1 MRTLS
6 LCLLGILIM
15 SPVSATEIVAH
26 RGASHD
32 APENTLASINLAW
45 KQHSDAV
52 EIDIQLTSDGNI
64 VAMHDKTPKRTAGGK
79 DTPLSEHT
87 LAELKALDA
96 GSWKGKQFAGERI
109 PKLAEIL
116 ETIPAGKRLFIEI
129 KTEAEILP
137 ELKRVLDTA
146 GRPARETPLICFSYE
161 TMRAAKELLPD
172 LKMYWLVKLERDKQ
186 TGQPNYT
193 AEQLIEKVRAAKL
206 DGVDLG
212 AAPPL
217 DEKFVQT
224 FRQAGLEVYVWTVND
239 IEQARGYQNLGVDG
253 ITTDRPALMLE
264 KLNQSGRPKAE
275 SGGN

>member
-1 MRTLS
+1 MRTAA

-15 SPVSATEIVAH
+15 APVSATEIVAH

-45 KQHSDAV
+45 KQNSDAV
-52 EIDIQLTSDGNI
+52 EIDIQLTADGKI

-79 DTPLSEHT
+79 DTPISEHT
-87 LAELKALDA
+87 LAELRTLDA

-109 PKLAEIL
+109 PTLAEIL

-137 ELKRVLDTA
+137 ELKRVLDAA

-161 TMRAAKELLPD
+161 TMRAAKELMPE
-172 LKMYWLVKLERDKQ
+172 LKMYWLVKLEKDKQ

-193 AEQLIEKVRAAKL
+193 AEQLIEKVRAARL

-217 DEKFVQT
+217 DEDFIQKLRT
-224 FRQAGLEVYVWTVND
+224 AGLEIYVWTVND
-239 IEQARGYQNLGVDG
+239 VEQARVYKKLGLDG
-253 ITTDRPALMLE
+253 ITTDKPDVMLE
-264 KLNQSGRPKAE
+264 ELKSGKPKAE
-275 SGGN
+275 SGK